1 MTQKTNSNP
10 NLYAL
15 LIGIDCYLPNR
26 LSDGT
31 FYRSLGGSVR
41 DINHVEEFLLRQ
53 PQKPKKIFKLTASNP
68 ETNTSEP
75 YQAPKPKEAE
85 SELPTYKNIV
95 AKFQEITETAAP
107 GDLVYIQYS
116 GHGGRTITNYPQIK
130 GENAVDEA
138 LVPTDIGTGKGQYLR
153 DLELATLLNKMVDKQ
168 LVVTVVLDCC
178 HSGGAVRGEDTDIRG
193 LDTVDRT
200 PRPISNMVASAD
212 ELAKNWLPLTPE
224 ESAITRNASA
234 VANMLPEV
242 KGYVLLAACRP
253 SELAYEYAFDGSK
266 RNGAL
271 TYWLLDTLNQPM
283 PGMTYKMLH
292 DRINAKIKTL
302 FPQQTPMLMGEA
314 TRTVFGS
321 EYVQTKYAVKV
332 MQVKVEGN
340 TTKIQLDAGQA
351 QGLRKG
357 AEFAIYP
364 RGITSFDR
372 AEESIA
378 VAEITQLGATDS
390 WAEVKTILGSLS
402 AIEQGAQAVLT
413 SAPVKLVRKVRLLK
427 DNDLSQENEEALQAV
442 EVALIGNG
450 WVELVKEEEAADYQI
465 DIKQNQVQEVI
476 YQICDRTGAP
486 IILRPVLKINDSNSA
501 QKVVQ
506 RLVHLSK
513 YQAIQ
518 EMDNYD
524 TSSPLRGKVVVE
536 LVGKQ
541 KDYEPGDKPEPQPF
555 ANPSKPEVKA
565 GEYVFF
571 KIRNNYFNVLNV
583 AVLGLQPDWAINQI
597 EPTTSEYIP
606 IDPQQETLRSSLMS
620 LPEGE
625 YEVEDVLKVFATIG
639 MANFRWLELPSLD
652 IPIPPPEARG
662 VTRSGS
668 ALDEFLMVFAAE
680 KPPTRNSNPVAYPS
694 REWTTVQFRVG
705 VKGDN
710 LQNKP
715 VESKDNQAI
724 GDSST
729 TISKPSNRFDSNTL
743 TKILTLAA
751 NPKGDLRLS
760 QEIRDI
766 REGLQRSK
774 HREQFKLEQRGAVRA
789 KDLQPALLEVQPRI
803 VHFCGHGSGTQ
814 GLVFENNAG
823 EQQLVSTEAL
833 ADLFKL
839 FKHKVECVILNACY
853 SQAQAEAISQHINY
867 VIGMQQSI
875 RDDVAIVF
883 TVGLYE
889 ALSSGETIESAYE
902 FGRNRI
908 QLEINR
914 TGNYRTPGLVPIPEH
929 LNPVLLKNPNPVV
942 ISSAVEEKPETPSSG
957 NNQTNNGGIQQIVSG
972 GTLEGGMQASIDGSN
987 NKQLIQI
994 GSSKSDEQQLS
1005 AEEVIQKLEQIE
1017 QLISTAEL
1025 PRAVKNK
1032 SLRYLE
1038 SAKDAVLEAEPEKEF
1053 AATNLKKM
1061 VDTLRNGGGT
1071 TSSTNYLLNNIYLIL
1086 EQILTFVGVKG
1097 L

>member
-1 MTQKTNSNP
+1 MTKPTNSNP

-26 LSDGT
+26 LSNGT
-31 FYRSLGGSVR
+31 SYRNLGGSVR

-53 PQKPKKIFKLTASNP
+53 PQKPTQIFKLTSSNP
-68 ETNTSEP
+68 DFTELGEF
-75 YQAPKPKEAE
+75 PKPKEPE
-85 SELPTYKNIV
+85 SQLPTYKNIV
-95 AKFQEITETAAP
+95 AKFQELTETAAS

-116 GHGGRTITNYPQIK
+116 GHGGRSSTNYPQIK
-130 GENAVDEA
+130 GKNGIDEGF
-138 LVPTDIGTGKGQYLR
+138 VPVDIGTGEGQYLR

-193 LDTVDRT
+193 LDTVDRI
-200 PRPISNMVASAD
+200 PRPVSNLVASAD
-212 ELAKNWLPLTPE
+212 ELANNWLPLTPE
-224 ESAITRNASA
+224 EPGITRNASA

-283 PGMTYKMLH
+283 PGMTYKMVH

-314 TRTVFGS
+314 TRLVFGS
-321 EYVQTKYAVKV
+321 EYLQTEYAVNI
-332 MQVKVEGN
+332 MQVKVEGSS
-340 TTKIQLDAGQA
+340 TKVKFDAGQA

-378 VAEITQLGATDS
+378 VAEIIQLGATDS
-390 WAEVKTILGSLS
+390 WAEVKTILSSLS

-413 SAPVKLVRKVRLLK
+413 SAPVKLVRKVRLLQ
-427 DNDLSQENEEALQAV
+427 DNDLSQENDGALQAV

-450 WVELVKEEEAADYQI
+450 WVELVGEEEAADYQI
-465 DIKQNQVQEVI
+465 DIKKNKLDEVI

-486 IILRPVLKINDSNSA
+486 IILRPVLKISDSNSA

-555 ANPSKPEVKA
+555 ANPSKPEVK
-565 GEYVFF
+565 GEEYIFF
-571 KIRNNYFNVLNV
+571 KIRNNYSDVVNV
-583 AVLGLQPDWAINQI
+583 AVLGLQPSWAINQI
-597 EPTTSEYIP
+597 EPTASAYIP
-606 IDPQQETLRSSLMS
+606 IDPGQETLVSSRMS

-625 YEVEDVLKVFATIG
+625 YEVEDILKVFATIG

-662 VTRSGS
+662 VSRSGG

-705 VKGDN
+705 VKSDN

-715 VESKDNQAI
+715 VESKDNQLI
-724 GDSST
+724 SDSST
-729 TISKPSNRFDSNTL
+729 AISKQSSHSYPSNTL

-774 HREQFKLEQRGAVRA
+774 HREQFKLEQKGAVRPQ
-789 KDLQPALLEVQPRI
+789 DLQPALLEVQPRI

-839 FKHKVECVILNACY
+839 FKHRVECVLLNACY
-853 SQAQAEAISQHINY
+853 SHKQAEAISQHINY

-875 RDDVAIVF
+875 RDDVAIAF
-883 TVGLYE
+883 TVGFYE
-889 ALSSGETIESAYE
+889 ALSSGETIETAYE

-908 QLEINR
+908 QLEFNR
-914 TGNYRTPGLVPIPEH
+914 IGNFRTNKLVPVPEH
-929 LNPVLLKNPNPVV
+929 LNPVLLKNANPVV
-942 ISSAVEEKPETPSSG
+942 ISNPVEEKPETPSPG
-957 NNQTNNGGIQQIVSG
+957 NNQNNNSGIQQNVSG
-972 GTLEGGMQASIDGSN
+972 STVQGGMQASIGN
-987 NKQLIQI
+987 NNQQSMQI
-994 GSSKSDEQQLS
+994 GSNKSDEKQLTVG
-1005 AEEVIQKLEQIE
+1005 EVIQKLEQIE
-1017 QLISTAEL
+1017 QLILNAEL
-1025 PRAVKNK
+1025 SLDVKKK

-1038 SAKDAVLEAEPEKEF
+1038 SAKDAVLEAEPEKDF
-1053 AATNLKKM
+1053 AASNLKKM
-1061 VDTLRNGGGT
+1061 VGTLKNGGESNQSSWNNVHFILVELSTWLGVT
-1071 TSSTNYLLNNIYLIL
+1071 TI
-1086 EQILTFVGVKG
+1086 
-1097 L
+1097 